1 MDHQLDSVDSS
12 PALTGSAGSYERG
25 TLNRPED
32 VSTTSTGSA
41 GSNMGHTLELV
52 RKWLSRFIS
61 VSDDRDLALLTLW
74 AAHTYVCMETYS
86 SPRLQIDSAMPGSGK
101 TTVLE
106 HLQRLAWHPVQAA
119 SISSPALLA
128 RMIDKGIRTIL
139 IDEVDRSLD
148 PKKPGVEDLIAILN
162 SGYKRGATRP
172 VLVPASGGEWDIK
185 EMPTFSPVAMAGN
198 APALPD
204 DTRSRCIRLLLMP
217 DLTGAIE
224 SSDWE
229 EIEIDAHDL
238 AENLRSVMDEARDEI
253 RTVRPTL
260 PDGCVGRI
268 KEKWNPLRR
277 VAEVAGGSWPA
288 ITDDLIRR
296 DILEIEMEREDG
308 LAKLPPAVVL
318 LRDIYEV
325 WTDETFMP
333 SSFLASLLAG
343 HRPEMWGQASAFG
356 KDLTTQRMGRMLV
369 QAFKIHSDRNAEKK
383 RGYPRSVFEQAWKR
397 MQIMPQDGSGTVP
410 PNRTGPTGLTGPT
423 VPTNC
428 RSCGQQLHPSHYR
441 DGIHP
446 TCTEPILEGL

>member
-1 MDHQLDSVDSS
+1 MTDNFIPGS
-12 PALTGSAGSYERG
+12 PALTGSAGSLERG
-25 TLNRPED
+25 TANRPMTD
-32 VSTTSTGSA
+32 STTSTSSA

-52 RKWLSRFIS
+52 RNWLARFIS

-74 AAHTYVCMETYS
+74 AAHTHVCLETYS

-106 HLQRLAWHPVQAA
+106 HLQRLAWHPIQAA
-119 SISSPALLA
+119 SLSSPALLA
-128 RMIDKGIRTIL
+128 RMLDKGVRTIL
-139 IDEVDRSLD
+139 IDEADRSLD

-162 SGYKRGATRP
+162 SGYKKGATRP
-172 VLVPASGGEWDIK
+172 VLVPAAGGEWDVK
-185 EMPTFSPVAMAGN
+185 EMPTYSPVAMAGN
-198 APALPD
+198 NPALPD

-229 EIEIDAHDL
+229 EIEIDAQDL
-238 AENLRSVMDEARDEI
+238 AENLRSVMDESREDI
-253 RTVRPTL
+253 RIVRPQL
-260 PDGCVGRI
+260 PEGCVGRI

-277 VAEVAGGSWPA
+277 VAEVAGGEWPS

-296 DILEIEMEREDG
+296 DILELEMEREEG

-333 SSFLASLLAG
+333 SNFLTSLLAG

-356 KDLTTQRMGRMLV
+356 KELTTQRMGRMLV

-397 MQIMPQDGSGTVP
+397 MQILPRDGSGPLP
-410 PNRTGPTGLTGPT
+410 PKQTGPTGLTGQT
-423 VPTNC
+423 VPLNC
-428 RSCGQQLHPSHYR
+428 RSCGTKLHPSITG
-441 DGIHP
+441 GIHP
-446 TCTEPILEGL
+446 TCDEPTVIP

>member
-1 MDHQLDSVDSS
+1 MNTNDLQAGS
-12 PALTGSAGSYERG
+12 PAWTGSPGSITG
-25 TLNRPED
+25 GAMNRPED
-32 VSTTSTGSA
+32 SSTTSTGSA

-52 RKWLSRFIS
+52 RTWLSRFIS

-106 HLQRLAWHPVQAA
+106 HLQRLAFHPVQAA

-148 PKKPGVEDLIAILN
+148 PKKQGVEDLIAILN

-172 VLVPASGGEWDIK
+172 VLVPAAGGEWDIK

-229 EIEIDAHDL
+229 EIEIDAQDL
-238 AENLRSVMDEARDEI
+238 AENLRSVMDEARDGI
-253 RTVRPTL
+253 RTARPPL
-260 PDGCVGRI
+260 PEGCIGRI

-277 VAEVAGGSWPA
+277 VAEVAGGHWPA

-318 LRDIYEV
+318 LKDIYAV

-333 SSFLASLLAG
+333 SNFLASLLAG

-383 RGYPRSVFEQAWKR
+383 RGYPRSVFEQAWLR
-397 MQIMPQDGSGTVP
+397 MQIMTKDGSGAP
-410 PNRTGPTGLTGPT
+410 PNRTGRTGLTGPT
-423 VPTNC
+423 VPILC
-428 RSCGQQLHPSHYR
+428 RTCRTELHPSNT

-446 TCTEPILEGL
+446 TCDEPLADIA